1 MKKKNIIFVSA
12 LAGLTVVAVVGVFV
26 IGKTINNNS
35 SVSTSS
41 NNVSSSTNS
50 NTSSTS
56 SSFSPS
62 NTSSE
67 ISDTTSTSS
76 ILIENEEKFTYAL
89 NKDSYTITGLVD
101 GIREKDV
108 VIPDNYHGKK
118 VTGISE
124 YAFSKCN
131 FIENITIPN
140 SIESVSKWAFYE
152 CNSLKNVYF
161 NGDIEDWCHIAF
173 ETTTSTPLYYADNIY
188 FNNQEVTEITI
199 PTSIEAIGSFQFY
212 NFNKLEKVYVHKNVN
227 VIGKYSFYQCSS
239 LKGFEIEDDSSLM
252 TIGYHA
258 FYQCFLLKN
267 FSLGNNSSLKEIQD
281 YAFYECTS
289 LETFSLPEKTKFVR
303 SYSFGACS
311 SLRSFYIPQG
321 LTSMGDAVFSQCD
334 AVIIYSGDDYP
345 ASGWSSSWNYADR
358 PVYWN
363 NKLPATTSLNGIWTG
378 FSITDKTKAITIKY
392 ISYATLEVTY
402 NNETIALSYSNFNIN
417 GETFVFTNGNNSLT
431 LKRNGRI
438 ELSVKGTFN
447 NLDIN
452 DIFEMYLT
460 TIEELE
466 EKYEVYDKSIL
477 KDGSDSKQFNIEQR
491 GYFYEAE
498 KAQLSSGI
506 RIETGH
512 PGASGGA
519 TIGYV
524 DNGKYMLFEIN
535 SNGETDVEVV
545 VKTAVGTSEGNIEVE
560 DVLSLE
566 YGNNLNELRSM
577 YMSECKI
584 KANKSYIA
592 YSENVVGEIHLTQG
606 LNYIKITS
614 KGGTNYDYM
623 GLVRPY
629 NPDLDKD
636 VLLEKYD
643 TFDKRELID
652 GSDAMQFDVANRGY
666 FYEAEKAQLSSGIQI
681 ENNAGA
687 SGGALIGHFEEER
700 TVTYNIEA
708 SEETDVLMVLRTAKF
723 GYYTLPANELLK
735 VEFGTNENNLIEVN
749 LEDIVFNFRNNY
761 SLFDE
766 NRVGEIHLAEGSNI
780 IKLTSFTSLN
790 LDYMS
795 LVRPYNADTDCTP
808 IKAKYG
814 NYEKKYLIDGSDSND
829 FSNKK
834 MGYYYEAEKAQLSEG
849 VVVES
854 GHPNTS
860 GGKSIGYFSSGRSMT
875 FTINSNIE
883 TDVLLIVSA
892 AVPENSALIKNK
904 LKIEIGTSEEDLQ
917 EFNPGEAIM
926 NCRNTYID
934 YAESVIGEI
943 HLVQGINVIR
953 LTSKGSAN
961 YDYISLISPLA
972 VRKD

>member
-1 MKKKNIIFVSA
+1 MKKKNIIYGSVFA
-12 LAGLTVVAVVGVFV
+12 CLTVIAAVEVFF
-26 IGKTINNNS
+26 IGKAISNNNS
-35 SVSTSS
+35 FVSTSS

-56 SSFSPS
+56 SSFSSSNS

-76 ILIENEEKFTYAL
+76 ILIENEEKFTYTL
-89 NKDSYTITGLVD
+89 NKNSYTITGLVD

-188 FNNQEVTEITI
+188 FNNQEVIEITI

-311 SLRSFYIPQG
+311 SLKSFYIPQG

-345 ASGWSSSWNYADR
+345 ASGWSSSWNYANR

-392 ISYATLEVTY
+392 ISYATIEVTY

-452 DIFEMYLT
+452 DIFEMHLV

-477 KDGSDSKQFNIEQR
+477 KDGSDSKQFNIEQ
-491 GYFYEAE
+491 
-498 KAQLSSGI
+498 
-506 RIETGH
+506 
-512 PGASGGA
+512 
-519 TIGYV
+519 
-524 DNGKYMLFEIN
+524 
-535 SNGETDVEVV
+535 
-545 VKTAVGTSEGNIEVE
+545 
-560 DVLSLE
+560 
-566 YGNNLNELRSM
+566 
-577 YMSECKI
+577 
-584 KANKSYIA
+584 
-592 YSENVVGEIHLTQG
+592 
-606 LNYIKITS
+606 
-614 KGGTNYDYM
+614 
-623 GLVRPY
+623 
-629 NPDLDKD
+629 
-636 VLLEKYD
+636 
-643 TFDKRELID
+643 
-652 GSDAMQFDVANRGY
+652 RGY

-834 MGYYYEAEKAQLSEG
+834 MGYYYEEEKAQLSEG

-860 GGKSIGYFSSGRSMT
+860 GGKSVGYFSSGRSMT

-892 AVPENSALIKNK
+892 AVPENSAFIKNK

-917 EFNPGEAIM
+917 EFNPEDAIM

-934 YAESVIGEI
+934 YAESVVGEI